1 MVPMSQFTVT
11 KGSELIKRYESRP
24 GVFRSF
30 CSHCG
35 SPMFYESNGELGQ
48 IYFALGTVDGCAIKP
63 RAHIFVRSKAQWYD
77 INDDLPKFEEY
88 P

>member
-1 MVPMSQFTVT
+1 
-11 KGSELIKRYESRP
+11 
-24 GVFRSF
+24 
-30 CSHCG
+30 
-35 SPMFYESNGELGQ
+35 MFYESNGELGQ
-48 IYFALGTVDGCAIKP
+48 IYFALGTVDGFAIKP